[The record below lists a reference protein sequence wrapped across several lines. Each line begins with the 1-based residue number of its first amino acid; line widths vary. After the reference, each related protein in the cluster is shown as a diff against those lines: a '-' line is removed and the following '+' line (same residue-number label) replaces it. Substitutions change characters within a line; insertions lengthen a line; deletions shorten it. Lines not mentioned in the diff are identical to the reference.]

1 MTAFSATRFDF
12 IGEAGLGHPVSTLAH
27 SMAWF
32 NGSLYLG
39 TTTPKANG
47 ADDRGRIMRHDHRA
61 GTWETMF
68 ESPVLVPEARIQAR
82 AVARGGPMAQK
93 VATAP
98 TALGREFGIRS
109 MAVFQGASDPAPCL
123 YAGTMSLWGGQ
134 ILRSEDGHHFEPA
147 TTPGLGEDSIL
158 SFRGLTAFKGKLF
171 TAPAGTVSDTFND
184 LNLAPR
190 QMVYMS
196 DDPASGIW
204 KPACAEAFGDS
215 NNRGIFSLTV
225 AHGYLYAATASPK
238 RGFQLWRTRA
248 EGEAPYVWDPVLTD
262 GAGRFN
268 HNYCTTA
275 MTEFN
280 GDLYVGSGIPGLGY
294 DRENDV
300 GPAAG
305 ELIRVRADGTWDLI
319 FGEPRFTSD
328 GLKIPLSG
336 RGPGL
341 DDPYNSVI
349 WAMCV
354 HDGALYFGTHQWEP
368 FDYAL
373 HGKGAPLQGGYQLW
387 ASHDGE
393 AWDKLID
400 AGHGRITSTGL
411 RTLQSTP
418 QGLYVGTCVH
428 TRLLQF
434 QARTH
439 SGLKDIGAISAGF
452 DVLLGT
458 GTGPTPDLMAEASGG
473 DI

>member
-1 MTAFSATRFDF
+1 MTARFPTRFEF
-12 IGEAGLGHPVSTLAH
+12 VGEAGLGHPVSTLAH

-32 NGSLYLG
+32 NGFLYLG
-39 TTTPKANG
+39 TTTPKASG
-47 ADDRGRIMRHDHRA
+47 AEDRGRILRHHPDTGA
-61 GTWETMF
+61 WEVMF
-68 ESPVLVPEARIQAR
+68 EAPVLVPDAAIQAR
-82 AVARGGPMAQK
+82 AVARGGPMARK
-93 VATAP
+93 VPPP

-109 MAVFQGASDPAPCL
+109 MAVFQGPGDAAPCL
-123 YAGTMSLWGGQ
+123 YAGTMSVWGGLV
-134 ILRSEDGHHFEPA
+134 LRSEDGKTFAPV
-147 TTPGLGEDSIL
+147 TTPGLGPDLGDSEIL

-171 TAPAGTVSDTFND
+171 TSPAGTVSDTVND

-190 QMVYMS
+190 QMVYVS
-196 DDPASGIW
+196 DDPVSGVW
-204 KPACAEAFGDS
+204 KPACEEGFGDPV
-215 NNRGIFSLTV
+215 NKGIFSLAA
-225 AHGYLYAATASPK
+225 AHGYLYAGTASPM
-238 RGFQLWRTRA
+238 RGFQLWRTK
-248 EGEAPYVWDPVLTD
+248 GTGKLPYRWDCVLTD

-305 ELIRVRADGTWDLI
+305 ELIRVRPDGTWDLI
-319 FGEPRFTSD
+319 FGEPRFTPD
-328 GLKIPLSG
+328 GLKVPLSG

-349 WAMCV
+349 WSMCV

-368 FDYAL
+368 FDYAM

-393 AWDKLID
+393 SWDELIH

-428 TRLLQF
+428 TKLLQF
-434 QARTH
+434 QARMH
-439 SGLKDIGAISAGF
+439 SGLTDIGEVSAGF

-458 GTGPTPDLMAEASGG
+458 
-473 DI
+473 